1 MHVMKKTKVALLAA
15 AVALSGAALS
25 LPVLAQTAAP
35 AATKTLA
42 DLQRRIN
49 DGQFGAA
56 YELAKSMPEAQGDPH
71 FDFLYGV
78 AAVNVGRTAEAVL
91 ALQRHLAVVPGN
103 DRARLDLA
111 RAYFELGDYVRA
123 RQEFEFVLRYNP
135 PADVRANIRRYLDS
149 MQTRESLSGHAN
161 ARLYVEAG
169 YGHDSNANM
178 GTYNQ
183 TIDSPLLPGMS
194 IDPTSQGQ
202 PSDFAWVAA
211 GGRWVRQV
219 SAPFAVFAGADMD
232 NKLNQDTPQFN
243 TANLTAYAGFS
254 LVSGPVLYRLTVAD
268 AVTSVNAIRYS
279 GRLSSSGEMQYA
291 VGDGLTLSGRLQYAE
306 QSYAPDINYRDSTLE
321 TLGVGI
327 EQALAGSWRPVLG
340 LQLSQAKEDDLAKRL
355 DLSRQLNTWRISA
368 NLSPSDKIGVLLAYS
383 EQLATY
389 QSADLGFG
397 SVRGDT
403 LATLDLVISYAL
415 DANWTLRADLQQME
429 NKSNQSLYSFQRTMG
444 GIKLRYSF

>member
-1 MHVMKKTKVALLAA
+1 LLATAVTLATVAWTAPVQAQSETSA
-15 AVALSGAALS
+15 A
-25 LPVLAQTAAP
+25 TP
-35 AATKTLA
+35 AATPTAAKVLA
-42 DLQRRIN
+42 ELQRRIN
-49 DGQFGAA
+49 DGRFAAA
-56 YELAKSMPEAQGDPH
+56 YTLATSVPEAQGDPH

-149 MQTRESLSGHAN
+149 MQTRESLSGNAN
-161 ARLYVEAG
+161 ARLYVETG
-169 YGHDSNANM
+169 FGHDGNTNM
-178 GTYNQ
+178 GTYNK
-183 TIDSPLLPGMS
+183 TIESPLLSGLL

-202 PSDFAWVAA
+202 PSDFVWIAA

-219 SAPFAVFAGADMD
+219 SAPFAVVAGADMD

-243 TANLTAYAGFS
+243 TANLSTYAGFS
-254 LVSGPVLYRLTVAD
+254 LVSGAVLYRLTVSD
-268 AVTSVNAIRYS
+268 ALTYVNTMRYS
-279 GRLSSSGEMQYA
+279 GRLSTSGEMQYA
-291 VGDGLTLSGRLQYAE
+291 VGEGLTLSGRLQYAE
-306 QSYAPDINYRDSTLE
+306 QSYSPDINYRDATLE
-321 TLGVGI
+321 TWGAGV
-327 EQALAGSWRPVLG
+327 EKSFSAPWSPVLG
-340 LQLSQAKEDDLAKRL
+340 LQLSQTKEDNLAKRL
-355 DLSRQLNTWRISA
+355 DLSRQLDTWRISA
-368 NLSPSDKIGVLLAYS
+368 NLSPSDKLGVLLAYS
-383 EQLATY
+383 EQQATY

-397 SVRGDT
+397 NVRGDT

-415 DANWTLRADLQQME
+415 NPNWTLRSDLQQME
-429 NKSNQSLYSFQRTMG
+429 SKSNQSLYAFQRTMG